1 MLNDL
6 RLSVRALRRAPLS
19 SLAAICTLAIAIG
32 ASAAVFSVV
41 DKVLIRPLPIGEP
54 DRVVVIWPRER
65 ANPTTIGEI
74 SNFTFRA
81 WQREVRSFQRLAA
94 MGSTNWSLILR
105 EGEAATL
112 PIAVVSGEFFPMLGA
127 RAAVGRTLRPED
139 DRQGSGRVA
148 VMSHGAWVRRFG
160 SDPGI
165 VGRSLRFESGAY
177 TIVGIMPDGFD
188 YPRGAEL
195 WVPLL
200 AELADSGDVWK
211 VDTVNDPSWGVLF
224 LLGRLG
230 PGVSIGAARN
240 EVSSLIARD
249 ARTGFRPGMEAAMT
263 PLDEHIFGD
272 TRAALVALAICVGFV
287 LLIGCAN
294 VAVLLLTRTA
304 RRADE
309 MATRLAL
316 GSTRWRI
323 VRQSLSDAVVLSF
336 LGSAAGLGFAY
347 GTFKALVALA
357 PAQVPRLDALRFG
370 NATFAFTGAL
380 CLATAVLV
388 GLGPGLQASWRSLTE
403 ILNSGGSRVV
413 RLYRLRRAFVVA
425 QVALAIV
432 LLVCAGLV
440 GRSFLNLLRIDLG
453 FDPVNCTH
461 PGRHDPTCVRR
472 TASDVLRGAIDARS
486 GTTGRRR
493 GGRSLPAATRV
504 RRYRHGFGLHH
515 RRAAAVHRLR
525 EEPHRKP
532 RIDYA

>member
-41 DKVLIRPLPIGEP
+41 DKVLIRPLPIEDP
-54 DRVVVIWPRER
+54 DRVVVVWPRER

-177 TIVGIMPDGFD
+177 TIVGIMPDEFD

-195 WVPLL
+195 WVPFLP
-200 AELADSGDVWK
+200 ELADSGDFWK

-224 LLGRLG
+224 LPRPTRSRSVDRGGAER
-230 PGVSIGAARN
+230 GV
-240 EVSSLIARD
+240 
-249 ARTGFRPGMEAAMT
+249 
-263 PLDEHIFGD
+263 
-272 TRAALVALAICVGFV
+272 VADC
-287 LLIGCAN
+287 
-294 VAVLLLTRTA
+294 A
-304 RRADE
+304 RRQNWLPSRDGG
-309 MATRLAL
+309 R
-316 GSTRWRI
+316 
-323 VRQSLSDAVVLSF
+323 DD
-336 LGSAAGLGFAY
+336 
-347 GTFKALVALA
+347 
-357 PAQVPRLDALRFG
+357 P
-370 NATFAFTGAL
+370 
-380 CLATAVLV
+380 
-388 GLGPGLQASWRSLTE
+388 
-403 ILNSGGSRVV
+403 SGRTH
-413 RLYRLRRAFVVA
+413 LRRHT
-425 QVALAIV
+425 IGTC
-432 LLVCAGLV
+432 CA
-440 GRSFLNLLRIDLG
+440 RHLR
-453 FDPVNCTH
+453 
-461 PGRHDPTCVRR
+461 
-472 TASDVLRGAIDARS
+472 
-486 GTTGRRR
+486 
-493 GGRSLPAATRV
+493 RV
-504 RRYRHGFGLHH
+504 R
-515 RRAAAVHRLR
+515 APHRLCER
-525 EEPHRKP
+525 CCVAADAHSPSW
-532 RIDYA
+532 